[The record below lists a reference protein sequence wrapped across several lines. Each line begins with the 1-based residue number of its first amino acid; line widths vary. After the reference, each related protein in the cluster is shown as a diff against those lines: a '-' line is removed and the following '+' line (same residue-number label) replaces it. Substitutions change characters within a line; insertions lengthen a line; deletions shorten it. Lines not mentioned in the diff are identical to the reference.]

1 MVSYVFIASA
11 VIMGLLAVAAFA
23 ATALWRDWFDYRPQ
37 ISPPERGT
45 ISRLATDFRVWVLG
59 FILLV
64 GLLTGAVLAAVGGGN
79 VGAIL
84 GLLGLLVV
92 GFLIL
97 GVYSAGRS
105 RGHPHAHAVGEA
117 IIALATVVLLGIA
130 VNLLTSFG
138 A

>member
-1 MVSYVFIASA
+1 MVSYVFLASA
-11 VIMGLLAVAAFA
+11 VVMGLLAVAAFA
-23 ATALWRDWFDYRPQ
+23 ATALWRDWVDYRPS

-45 ISRLATDFRVWVLG
+45 IARLATDFRVWVFG

-64 GLLTGAVLAAVGGGN
+64 GLVVAAVLAAVEGGN
-79 VGAIL
+79 LMLIF

-92 GFLIL
+92 GFLIV

-117 IIALATVVLLGIA
+117 IIALGAVVLLGIA